1 MKHIYWTLMI
11 ILVILAACGP
21 ATEELP
27 EDTQP
32 PTMTETPSLEEP
44 YPYPYPEPLVL
55 PSPTTGAYPEPS
67 EEVPGREQIGW
78 EEAKNLILNGE
89 VTEVFQLHSLEVILT
104 LEDGTQVVTIE
115 PSIDDVFDVLEECG
129 EVCDDVVVATE

>member
-1 MKHIYWTLMI
+1 MI
-11 ILVILAACGP
+11 ILFLLAACSP
-21 ATEELP
+21 AVEELP

-32 PTMTETPSLEEP
+32 PAATEVLPSEEP

-55 PSPTTGAYPEPS
+55 PSPTIGAYPEPS
-67 EEVPGREQIGW
+67 EEVPGREQIEW

-104 LEDGTQVVTIE
+104 LEDGTTVVTIE
-115 PSIDDVFDVLEECG
+115 PNIDDVFDVLEECG
-129 EVCDDVVVATE
+129 EVCADVTVATE